1 MLAAN
6 RPPQADFQVY
16 WRCGGDGDN
25 LDQFLWTL
33 VEPENTL
40 PPDTNKNVFREY
52 RYLVG
57 GENGALP
64 AFTKFQAK
72 IVMRS
77 TNSAQV
83 PTFRDLRMI
92 ALAV

>member
-1 MLAAN
+1 MDIG
-6 RPPQADFQVY
+6 RTRKHTTTRY
-16 WRCGGDGDN
+16 Y
-25 LDQFLWTL
+25 
-33 VEPENTL
+33 E
-40 PPDTNKNVFREY
+40 NVFREY

-57 GENGALP
+57 GENSALP